1 MISLDDQEWKGVK
14 KKTIIIQ
21 SQDIFS
27 ELFKCTRGHRQL
39 NWKCIFPIPIADSAF
54 S

>member
-1 MISLDDQEWKGVK
+1 MTSLDDQEWKRVK

-27 ELFKCTRGHRQL
+27 ELFKYTCGHSQL
-39 NWKCIFPIPIADSAF
+39 N
-54 S
+54 